1 MKEFTIT
8 LKKNEA
14 DMLMILLMG
23 MMLQATQK
31 ALTGDTE
38 MIEVAELAQN
48 MMTQIKNE
56 GWER

>member
-8 LKKNEA
+8 LNKNEA

-23 MMLQATQK
+23 MMLQAAQK

-48 MMTQIKNE
+48 MMTQIKDE